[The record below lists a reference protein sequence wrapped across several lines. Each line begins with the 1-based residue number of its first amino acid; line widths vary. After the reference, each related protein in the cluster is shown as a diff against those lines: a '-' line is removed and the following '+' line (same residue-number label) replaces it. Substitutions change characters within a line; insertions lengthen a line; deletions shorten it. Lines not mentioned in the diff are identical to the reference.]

1 MVANVEGNVTG
12 NVTGDV
18 TGDVTGNADTATA
31 LATGRT
37 ISLTGDVTG
46 TSASFDGSGNVN
58 LAATIAANSVALGT
72 DTTGNYMSDLTEG
85 TGIDITH
92 TPAEGSNA
100 TITLDLTEVGF
111 GGGANRLITDD
122 GDGTVSTESQLTY
135 NGAGQL
141 EIHKDGSNAVLQLRS
156 DDANTRIH
164 FKEGSNLRWNV
175 GYDAGNNKFSFYDG
189 STVFAIEDGA
199 GANTLILD
207 SNSRVGIG
215 TSSPAQKVDISDT
228 RPVLRLTDSSSGTI
242 DTAIGTIEFYS
253 EDTSGNYPAVGASI
267 KAMTESS
274 FGSGHG
280 LAFSTNGDS
289 ASPTERMRITDGGNV
304 GIGTGS
310 PSNTLEVK
318 SSSSTPFAIKNAS
331 NSTRFQVSLTND
343 DADIFLYDRNTTLQT
358 ALRSEGDSYFNQGNV
373 GIGVSSPSAKLEVNG
388 DIEISPSEPTI
399 NLNRGNGSY
408 SWKIVNGAGTGSFPL
423 STFNIANNAG
433 TPVITALDSG
443 NVGIGTAHPASP
455 LEVNGNVAF
464 GDTATGIKGTIHST
478 DEYRIN
484 AIDVDENGYN
494 SLHLRADGT
503 DGLFIQKDT
512 NNVGIGTNS
521 PTAKLDVRGNV
532 SFFSSDASDYVS
544 FTHSDNGIIINSAG
558 STSNKMT
565 LNTGGSTALTIDAS
579 QNVGIGTASPSFKLK
594 VNVDNASHTDWE
606 TIAAFQTKRAADS
619 ETEAGIMINSLG
631 DALGGQIGSN
641 YYWSDN
647 VAARG
652 NTGRSGA
659 IFGMANNAGTVGNHS
674 SFYWQTSPNNSNT
687 LTDRMELDKNGNL
700 KLFDNTA
707 NPSASAENAFLFCDS
722 GELKVLDD
730 AGHTTTIS
738 PHNFDLI
745 PGGASEERAWGYYS
759 EKDIVDDEGN
769 VTTTQKVNVDMMK
782 LARLV
787 EELTGEKLVY
797 TEED

>member
-1 MVANVEGNVTG
+1 
-12 NVTGDV
+12 
-18 TGDVTGNADTATA
+18 
-31 LATGRT
+31 L
-37 ISLTGDVTG
+37 
-46 TSASFDGSGNVN
+46 
-58 LAATIAANSVALGT
+58 
-72 DTTGNYMSDLTEG
+72 
-85 TGIDITH
+85 
-92 TPAEGSNA
+92 
-100 TITLDLTEVGF
+100 
-111 GGGANRLITDD
+111 
-122 GDGTVSTESQLTY
+122 
-135 NGAGQL
+135 
-141 EIHKDGSNAVLQLRS
+141 
-156 DDANTRIH
+156 
-164 FKEGSNLRWNV
+164 
-175 GYDAGNNKFSFYDG
+175 
-189 STVFAIEDGA
+189 
-199 GANTLILD
+199 
-207 SNSRVGIG
+207 
-215 TSSPAQKVDISDT
+215 
-228 RPVLRLTDSSSGTI
+228 
-242 DTAIGTIEFYS
+242 
-253 EDTSGNYPAVGASI
+253 
-267 KAMTESS
+267 
-274 FGSGHG
+274 
-280 LAFSTNGDS
+280 
-289 ASPTERMRITDGGNV
+289 
-304 GIGTGS
+304 
-310 PSNTLEVK
+310 
-318 SSSSTPFAIKNAS
+318 
-331 NSTRFQVSLTND
+331 QVSLTND

-579 QNVGIGTASPSFKLK
+579 QNVGIGTSSPSTKLEVASGNSGGDAALDSPTIRINNTTASSDWDTGDVIGTLEWYASDTSGNAPYVTSFIKSVNETNNGTLPGGALTFGVADYNASGGAAEAMRIDEDGNVGIGTSSPSAKIDVESQINVTNANGNSLLGLKATRFGFSTSYKAIQIGNTSGNETVSIGYDPSTNSSGSFTGDGREILFRNGAEFTTPNSANNGFHNDILVLKDGNVGIGTSSPSFKLK
-594 VNVDNASHTDWE
+594 VNVDNGTYTDWE
-606 TIAAFQTKRAADS
+606 TIAAFQTKRSADS

-659 IFGMANNAGTVGNHS
+659 IFGMANNAGAAGTHS
-674 SFYWQTSPNNSNT
+674 SFYWQTAPNNSNT

-745 PGGASEERAWGYYS
+745 PGGASEDRAWGYYS